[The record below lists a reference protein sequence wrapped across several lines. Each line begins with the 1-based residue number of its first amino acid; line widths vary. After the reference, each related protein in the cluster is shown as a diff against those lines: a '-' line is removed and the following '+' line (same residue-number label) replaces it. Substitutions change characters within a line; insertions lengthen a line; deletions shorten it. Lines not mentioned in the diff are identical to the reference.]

1 MAHETNDKIVTALE
15 GLLVATNKMS
25 LNYDIPD
32 FTFEKGDLDYDGW
45 LDHLRYISTVNNW
58 TAEHTLML
66 LRTKC
71 KKRAKTK
78 IQDLDAFKDGE
89 ITALIDEVKSRFRG
103 KKTSLLTYLETTA
116 LTMGEHESQEEW
128 ALRVKKTASR
138 AGTNEKMLTLGVFV
152 QGQRNHTVRKR
163 LYEMTEVND
172 LPTALEKALIIDQ
185 GVKATKQDAKNK
197 QGFSHEEERGYWPA
211 TAPTPWNLQQP
222 EPMDI
227 EALRRN
233 SKCFA
238 CDRYG
243 HFARDCRKAKSFK
256 KKSPNQK
263 PSEQS
268 YSRRSRNGDKYREM
282 NKGKKKWTTNKNKF
296 KKFIRELIEESDSA
310 SDADEESEQEK
321 EEVNEC
327 HKDIPETSNKAE
339 SSEDEDF

>member
-15 GLLVATNKMS
+15 GLLVATNKMN
-25 LNYDIPD
+25 LNYEIPD

-66 LRTKC
+66 LKTKC

-78 IQDLDAFKDGE
+78 VQDLDAFKEGE
-89 ITALIDEVKSRFRG
+89 TTALIDEVKSRFRG

-116 LTMGEHESQEEW
+116 LTMGEYESQEEW

-152 QGQRNHTVRKR
+152 QGQRNPTVRKR

-172 LPTALEKALIIDQ
+172 LQTALEKALIIDQ
-185 GVKATKQDAKNK
+185 GVRATKQDAKNK
-197 QGFSHEEERGYWPA
+197 QAFFHEEERGDWPTTA
-211 TAPTPWNLQQP
+211 TKPWHLQQP
-222 EPMDI
+222 EPMDV
-227 EALRRN
+227 EALKRN

-238 CDRYG
+238 CEKYG
-243 HFARDCRKAKSFK
+243 HFARDCRKAKFIK

-263 PSEQS
+263 PNEQP
-268 YSRRSRNGDKYREM
+268 YFNRSRNGDKHRDM
-282 NKGKKKWTTNKNKF
+282 NKGKKKWTANKNKF

-310 SDADEESEQEK
+310 SDADEESGEER

-327 HKDIPETSNKAE
+327 RKNIPESPKQEE